1 MTVLGYF
8 HRELATSVV
17 YNSTLQTEM
26 SEINDTKRVLF
37 KGMQYIGPVCMGF
50 GAFAMIIACVMTLES
65 RDRHAQIIQEESSE
79 YRKLQKSK
87 SDTEGTKTSL
97 LSPFDEN
104 VEIIDEVS
112 KNNNNSNN
120 SSKKKIE
127 NNNGSKKHAEKENV
141 KVTPHPV
148 SCPNGHTSLS
158 SSGEKC
164 TSLPLTSPR
173 HHQQQTQIYRPTT
186 LSASTSPIELSVHR
200 FLNVNIRKPRGPAP
214 IAEADSFLD
223 LSVIQTPNGYPSSSS
238 QKRSSVRSL
247 VESSD

>member
-1 MTVLGYF
+1 MPQASEFLDNISSG
-8 HRELATSVV
+8 SVV
-17 YNSTLQTEM
+17 YNSTLQTKM

-37 KGMQYIGPVCMGF
+37 KGMQYIGPICMGF

-79 YRKLQKSK
+79 YRKLQKRK

-112 KNNNNSNN
+112 KNNNNS
-120 SSKKKIE
+120 SKKKIE
-127 NNNGSKKHAEKENV
+127 NDSKKNAEKEI

-148 SCPNGHTSLS
+148 SCSNGQTSLLS
-158 SSGEKC
+158 AEKSEKC
-164 TSLPLTSPR
+164 TSLPVASPQQ
-173 HHQQQTQIYRPTT
+173 HQQQSQIYKPTT